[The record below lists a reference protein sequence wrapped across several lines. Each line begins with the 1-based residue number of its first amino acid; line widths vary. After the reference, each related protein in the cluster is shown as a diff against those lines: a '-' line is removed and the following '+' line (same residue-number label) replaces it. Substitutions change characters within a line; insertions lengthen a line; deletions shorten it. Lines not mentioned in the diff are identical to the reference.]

1 MKFGDFRRNFR
12 QLGARSAC
20 WVLPGESLPSS
31 AGGGEPWV
39 PCPHGGLAF
48 SYAEDPQQKHAR
60 DKIFEVTGG
69 SVSAG
74 DHASFGEHGGWVR
87 VYPIEL
93 RPTLTDLSGK
103 QPPARLSP
111 ASGLAF
117 FHDHWKECQQS
128 LRGQA
133 RPTAATPCRRSTPAR
148 SVPTPPR
155 SRAAPSPAASLPSP
169 RHEILTAI

>member
-1 MKFGDFRRNFR
+1 M
-12 QLGARSAC
+12 
-20 WVLPGESLPSS
+20 
-31 AGGGEPWV
+31 

-117 FHDHWKECQQS
+117 FRSARLFPASGLHSC
-128 LRGQA
+128 GVQA
-133 RPTAATPCRRSTPAR
+133 IIVRTGTTDGSY
-148 SVPTPPR
+148 
-155 SRAAPSPAASLPSP
+155 SLPAV
-169 RHEILTAI
+169 RNLD

>member
-103 QPPARLSP
+103 QPPARPSP

-117 FHDHWKECQQS
+117 FHDFAGIWACILPE
-128 LRGQA
+128 RVPAIIVRTG
-133 RPTAATPCRRSTPAR
+133 TADGSY
-148 SVPTPPR
+148 
-155 SRAAPSPAASLPSP
+155 SLPAV
-169 RHEILTAI
+169 RNLD

>member
-31 AGGGEPWV
+31 GGGGGEPWV

-103 QPPARLSP
+103 QPHDYSLHLGLHSSTIIGKSASNHPADRHGRRQLLPAGGARRLAP
-111 ASGLAF
+111 GLRRLALGRR
-117 FHDHWKECQQS
+117 HQRLCLS
-128 LRGQA
+128 LRRG
-133 RPTAATPCRRSTPAR
+133 TKF
-148 SVPTPPR
+148 
-155 SRAAPSPAASLPSP
+155 
-169 RHEILTAI
+169 

>member
-1 MKFGDFRRNFR
+1 M
-12 QLGARSAC
+12 
-20 WVLPGESLPSS
+20 LPGESLPSS
-31 AGGGEPWV
+31 AGGGGEPWV

-93 RPTLTDLSGK
+93 RPTLTDLSGTADGSYSL
-103 QPPARLSP
+103 PAEQR
-111 ASGLAF
+111 
-117 FHDHWKECQQS
+117 
-128 LRGQA
+128 
-133 RPTAATPCRRSTPAR
+133 
-148 SVPTPPR
+148 
-155 SRAAPSPAASLPSP
+155 PAAAAAAAAAGAGARAPAGARARARAST
-169 RHEILTAI
+169 RA